1 MALSHVLNI
10 IASAG
15 AVTAGSNNLDS
26 QAVTVGNHSQAF
38 AGGSGLPANTSNYR
52 GFFDNTYDTDGS
64 ISDGTSNL
72 YSGASIVELFYT
84 WNNVY
89 GISLLGLR
97 IDGASRANSG
107 WTTLTINGTAFART
121 DATYTANS
129 GGDTYWTWVINSPAD
144 LTGAQNPFPAVG
156 QVATCVFT

>member
-10 IASAG
+10 IANAG

-26 QAVTVGNHSQAF
+26 QAVTTGSHSVSF
-38 AGGSGLPANTSNYR
+38 PGGSGLPANTSNYK
-52 GFFDNTYDTDGS
+52 GFFNYSSTRYGS

-72 YSGASIVELFYT
+72 YSGAAIEELFYT

-89 GISLLGLR
+89 SINLFSLEIVGT
-97 IDGASRANSG
+97 SRANSG
-107 WTTLTINGTAFART
+107 WTTLTVNGTSYLRT
-121 DATYTANS
+121 SASYNANAS
-129 GGDTYWTWVINSPAD
+129 GNTRWTWSAPGGAD
-144 LTGAQNPFPAVG
+144 TTGANNPFPGTG

>member
-10 IASAG
+10 IANAG

-26 QAVTVGNHSQAF
+26 QAVTVGSHSQTF
-38 AGGSGLPANTSNYR
+38 PGGSGLPANTSNWR
-52 GFFDNTYDTDGS
+52 GKFTNSYATAGS

-72 YSGASIVELFYT
+72 YSGASIVELYYT

-89 GISLLGLR
+89 GISLFGLR

-107 WTTLTINGTAFART
+107 WTTLTVNGTAYART
-121 DATYTANS
+121 DANYQANS
-129 GGDTYWTWVINSPAD
+129 AGDTYWTWVINSPAD

>member
-72 YSGASIVELFYT
+72 YSGASIVELYYT
-84 WNNVY
+84 WNTVY
-89 GISLLGLR
+89 GVSYLALR
-97 IDGASRANSG
+97 IDGGSLANSG
-107 WTTLTINGTAFART
+107 WTTLTVGTTAFQRT
-121 DATYTANS
+121 AATYNGNS
-129 GGDTYWTWVINSPAD
+129 SGDTQWTWTTSGD
-144 LTGAQNPFPAVG
+144 LTGAQNPFAASG
-156 QVATCVFT
+156 QTTTCVFT